1 MSHDGDEAEAVS
13 VEYYCV
19 IMTVPQIVWRLKLL
33 LVFDL
38 HRQNM
43 DIILSSSTF
52 APISSFSLNFVTHV
66 SDLVYLLIDL

>member
-43 DIILSSSTF
+43 DIIPSSST
-52 APISSFSLNFVTHV
+52 
-66 SDLVYLLIDL
+66 